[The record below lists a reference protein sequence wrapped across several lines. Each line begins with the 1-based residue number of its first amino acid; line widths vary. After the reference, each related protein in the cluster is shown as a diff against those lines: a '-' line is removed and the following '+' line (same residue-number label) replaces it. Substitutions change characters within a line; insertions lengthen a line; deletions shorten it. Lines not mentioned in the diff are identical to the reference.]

1 MSEAAVCGAR
11 CRRSAVGD
19 TVAVMRRRLAVTA
32 VAVAS
37 LVGEWL
43 GHGAAYYR
51 VAGIAGLQA
60 GLTGGIHDFMLPLG
74 LALLLGASAG
84 ATAWTRA
91 WLALGRR
98 LDRSG
103 AALRRLRRG
112 AGLPVG
118 PPATKAA
125 AAPTRAPSLL
135 ARVGA
140 LALPMAVVQCSLF
153 LVQENLERAIH
164 GMAAPGIGP
173 LFDGGGSA
181 AWIQAA
187 VALLLATAL
196 VVALRLLRSRDA
208 AAQLCERLV
217 RALWERNQRRTS
229 SPLPRPTYLPA
240 AQLLLR
246 SAIWQRPPPVPAAA

>member
-74 LALLLGASAG
+74 LALLLGAAAG

-103 AALRRLRRG
+103 AALR
-112 AGLPVG
+112 
-118 PPATKAA
+118 
-125 AAPTRAPSLL
+125 
-135 ARVGA
+135 
-140 LALPMAVVQCSLF
+140 
-153 LVQENLERAIH
+153 
-164 GMAAPGIGP
+164 
-173 LFDGGGSA
+173 
-181 AWIQAA
+181 
-187 VALLLATAL
+187 
-196 VVALRLLRSRDA
+196 LLRSRDA
-208 AAQLCERLV
+208 AAQLCEHLV